1 MNIEQTRQVMA
12 YLWATHPSAPKY
24 GDDDKARTI
33 ASYFRVLY
41 KFDINDV
48 LEAVDRVCRESS
60 TFIPSAY
67 EIEAKCTRHVDVEYY
82 LPDEYHKVSQRL
94 EDAERR
100 RFAYEP
106 AYYRAF
112 KQRAELL
119 GGQILSLMSDDEK
132 SELAAKVAPFDTVIE
147 KYSDLDDEC
156 RQLRAR
162 KEELYN
168 HASWEAY
175 DAYDRTQAQLAHN
188 DLCALGYERLALEGI
203 V

>member
-1 MNIEQTRQVMA
+1 MNIAQTRQVMA

-24 GDDDKARTI
+24 IDDDKARTI

-41 KFDINDV
+41 KYSIEDV
-48 LEAVDRVCRESS
+48 LEAVDRVCRESA

-82 LPDEYHKVSQRL
+82 LPDEYHKVLQRL
-94 EDAERR
+94 EDAEKR

-106 AYYRAF
+106 AYDRAF
-112 KQRAELL
+112 KQRSELL
-119 GGQILSLMSDDEK
+119 GSQIYSFMSDDEK
-132 SELAAKVAPFDTVIE
+132 AELAAKVAPFEAVMA
-147 KYSDLDDEC
+147 KYSDLLDEC

-168 HASWEAY
+168 RASWEAC
-175 DAYDRTQAQLAHN
+175 DAYDRAQAQLAHN
-188 DLCALGYERLALEGI
+188 DLCSLGYERLALEG
-203 V
+203 